1 MDRLQEV
8 VAYEGQEEGRIPR
21 TVDCELTEDLVDT
34 CVPGDVV
41 TVCGIVKVINTDQD
55 MGGGAVGLSACFL
68 LALDFEP
75 SGLPDWVGISSH
87 AWERGYLTCF
97 EFDQSNAIEWVS
109 PNLTS

>member
-1 MDRLQEV
+1 MVRLQEV

-55 MGGGAVGLSACFL
+55 MGGGAVGLFACFL
-68 LALDFEP
+68 LVVMLSQVAFSIWQGFLLMHG
-75 SGLPDWVGISSH
+75 SG
-87 AWERGYLTCF
+87 AF
-97 EFDQSNAIEWVS
+97 
-109 PNLTS
+109 